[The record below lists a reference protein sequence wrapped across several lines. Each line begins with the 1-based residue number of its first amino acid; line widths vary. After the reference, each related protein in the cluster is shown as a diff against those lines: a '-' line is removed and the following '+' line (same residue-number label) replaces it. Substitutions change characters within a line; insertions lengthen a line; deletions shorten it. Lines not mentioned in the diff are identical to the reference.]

1 MSRHRAHGRGP
12 ESPLL
17 ARCRE
22 RSRALHPTSEVA
34 TAEPVRPGT
43 AQGARVQ
50 TDEQPHVQPVIT
62 EAGVGEARRG
72 PLPKAQELCP
82 RALLFGDEV

>member
-22 RSRALHPTSEVA
+22 RSRALHPSEVA

-43 AQGARVQ
+43 AQSARVQ

-62 EAGVGEARRG
+62 EAGVGKARRG
-72 PLPKAQELCP
+72 PLPKARELCP
-82 RALLFGDEV
+82 RTLLFDDEV